1 MHVQIVLSD
10 GFGPLDAV
18 VPSEA
23 PPAGAAALDGAVGH
37 RAPGSVTA

>member
-18 VPSEA
+18 A
-23 PPAGAAALDGAVGH
+23 PDGAVGH
-37 RAPGSVTA
+37 RTPGSVTA